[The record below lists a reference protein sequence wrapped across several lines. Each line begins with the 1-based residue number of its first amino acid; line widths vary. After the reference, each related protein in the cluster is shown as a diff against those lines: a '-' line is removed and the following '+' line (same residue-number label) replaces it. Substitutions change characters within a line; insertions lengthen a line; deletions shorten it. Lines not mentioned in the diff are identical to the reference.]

1 MCLCRHA
8 YDAFLVVHGTDTM
21 AYTASALSLMLVG
34 KSGRLE
40 PESGSQL
47 TCTLAAQ
54 VPVSLDIQQV
64 SMACLSNCRAL
75 LFSTVQCPAPIT
87 HSDDTVYLRVASCD
101 MCAHVVNMVAAC
113 PAAIAMPPS
122 GFKKPIVMTGSQ
134 LPLSSPRSDARQ
146 NLIDALTCAT
156 ASFKVSSSSTKSRKA
171 DGVCRGLLG
180 PCVGRLMGVGPAV
193 RWFVHGAVARDM

>member
-64 SMACLSNCRAL
+64 SMHVSATAGRCYFPQCNVQHPSHTVITQFTCESQVATCVHTW
-75 LFSTVQCPAPIT
+75 STWV
-87 HSDDTVYLRVASCD
+87 L
-101 MCAHVVNMVAAC
+101 HVL
-113 PAAIAMPPS
+113 
-122 GFKKPIVMTGSQ
+122 
-134 LPLSSPRSDARQ
+134 LPLPCPLQASRSPLS
-146 NLIDALTCAT
+146 
-156 ASFKVSSSSTKSRKA
+156 
-171 DGVCRGLLG
+171 
-180 PCVGRLMGVGPAV
+180 
-193 RWFVHGAVARDM
+193 